1 MSGQTDGFVTSPTIA
16 LNKSIAWLHRR
27 SSSDYN
33 ALWVSR
39 VDSKRTLEVPLDWTL
54 HPEKVLVSVASD
66 ALG

>member
-16 LNKSIAWLHRR
+16 PNKSIAWLHRR

-39 VDSKRTLEVPLDWTL
+39 LDWKTTFQVPLDWTL